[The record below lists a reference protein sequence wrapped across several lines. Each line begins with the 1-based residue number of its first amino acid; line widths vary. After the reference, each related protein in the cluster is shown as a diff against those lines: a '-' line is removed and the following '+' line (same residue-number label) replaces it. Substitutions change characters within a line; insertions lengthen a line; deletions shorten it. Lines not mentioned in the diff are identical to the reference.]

1 MPRSCWQAIS
11 AITFQLWPVPS
22 PAARS
27 PDPGSGFT
35 VALTF
40 SETMTKQPIAI
51 TLPNLLTIAAVA
63 LLGILLWQLQ
73 SLIVILMTSVVVAAS
88 IAPIVTIFEKLKLP
102 RWLAT
107 IFAFLGL
114 IATATGIV
122 LIIGPPVISQI
133 EQLVKQLPTLSQ
145 QTIETLTEP
154 IQRLTDTQPELLNQL
169 LDTQSIAKWTLFSSR
184 QVVLKSYGI
193 TRGIVGATFSLILA
207 IFLSGYMVADS
218 RTLIRSV
225 TQIFPEPWDDR
236 LEAQTGVVGERMG
249 GYIRGRVLVS
259 SILAVATAAGLSFLG
274 LEDYALGL
282 GAIAGVTNLI
292 PFLGPFLGAIPA
304 LIVALSQ
311 GGLLVFW
318 VLLLFAIIQ
327 NVETYVLDPLLVGS
341 SVGVHPLFQLLA
353 VLGGVQVLGII
364 GALIVPPWFAGAS
377 ALVDGLYLQP
387 KRLTKRAKAIG
398 TQLSQPTTPASS

>member
-1 MPRSCWQAIS
+1 MSKPQIAV
-11 AITFQLWPVPS
+11 TLPTVL
-22 PAARS
+22 
-27 PDPGSGFT
+27 T
-35 VALTF
+35 VA
-40 SETMTKQPIAI
+40 AVV
-51 TLPNLLTIAAVA
+51 LLSV
-63 LLGILLWQLQ
+63 LLWQLQ
-73 SLIVILMTSVVVAAS
+73 SLIVILMTSAVVAAS
-88 IAPIVTIFEKLKLP
+88 IAPIVTALERVKLP

-122 LIIGPPVISQI
+122 LIVGPPVIAQI
-133 EQLVKQLPTLSQ
+133 EQLIKQLPTLSE
-145 QTIETLTEP
+145 QTIETITEP
-154 IQRLTDTQPELLNQL
+154 LQRLTDTQPELLDQL
-169 LDTQSIAKWTLFSSR
+169 FDTQSIAKWTLFSSR

-236 LEAQTGVVGERMG
+236 LESQMGVVGERMG

-259 SILAVATAAGLSFLG
+259 SILAIATAAGLSFLG

-318 VLLLFAIIQ
+318 VLLLFVIIQ

-341 SVGVHPLFQLLA
+341 SVGVHPLFQLLS

-364 GALIVPPWFAGAS
+364 GALIVPPWFAGVS

-387 KRLTKRAKAIG
+387 KRLLKRTKAIEAK
-398 TQLSQPTTPASS
+398 LVQPSSASS